1 LHALAE
7 KDIFQGRQMKNKISM
22 DLDLNSGDIVIN
34 NFVEYGK
41 PIIIWCRSKKTG
53 KITTG
58 FEIDAATMKKLANKK
73 RKEALKELGL

>member
-1 LHALAE
+1 
-7 KDIFQGRQMKNKISM
+7 MKGKISI
-22 DLDLNSGDIVIN
+22 DLDLNSGDIAIN

-53 KITTG
+53 KFSTG
-58 FEIDAATMKKLANKK
+58 FEIDSTTMKRLANRK